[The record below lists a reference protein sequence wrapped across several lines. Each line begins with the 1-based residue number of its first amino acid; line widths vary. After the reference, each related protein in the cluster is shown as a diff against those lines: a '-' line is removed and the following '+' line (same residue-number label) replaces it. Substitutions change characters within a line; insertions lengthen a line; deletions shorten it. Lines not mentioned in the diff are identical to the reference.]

1 MSKSFSSDD
10 NQKLSGDTDTD
21 TDTGTGTLSNELTM
35 ICELKKEKKQ
45 DEFIINNLKCH
56 NRFLRD
62 MIKKIQISARNVLVT
77 DDRMFEAM
85 NYSLSEGDYLSHDG
99 SNIYYPGEN
108 NKRKSTL

>member
-1 MSKSFSSDD
+1 M
-10 NQKLSGDTDTD
+10 
-21 TDTGTGTLSNELTM
+21 M
-35 ICELKKEKKQ
+35 
-45 DEFIINNLKCH
+45 
-56 NRFLRD
+56 
-62 MIKKIQISARNVLVT
+62 KKIQTSARNVLVT